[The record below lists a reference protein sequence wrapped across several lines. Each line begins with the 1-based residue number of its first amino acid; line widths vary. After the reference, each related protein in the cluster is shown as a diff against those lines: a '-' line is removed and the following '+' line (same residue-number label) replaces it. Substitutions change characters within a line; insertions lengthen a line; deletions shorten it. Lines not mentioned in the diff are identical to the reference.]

1 MDIVESMK
9 KEMFRRK
16 LSHRTILTYLFY
28 VKKFLNYC
36 HKDPKEFS
44 RNDIKEFLYHYAE
57 KKRAGNSLNV
67 VTNALRFMM
76 VEVLH
81 KSARTGI
88 KYSKTPKR
96 IAEFLTIDEVKRLTD
111 SIMNPKHKLM
121 IKLMY
126 GTGLRVSELVMLK
139 KQDIDFEQQIGWVRG
154 GKGNKDRMLIL
165 PKCLIEDLKMLVD
178 GSKYYLFSGNK
189 GSHYSTRSIAE
200 ILKKATRISGINKN
214 VHPHTLRHSFA
225 THLLENGNDVL
236 VVQALLGHSE
246 ARTTMA
252 YLHSLKPKLLS
263 VKSPLD
269 NL

>member
-1 MDIVESMK
+1 MDIIESMK

-16 LSHRTILTYLFY
+16 LSNRTILTYIFY

-36 HKDPKEFS
+36 HKNPKEFS
-44 RNDIKEFLYHYAE
+44 RNDIKEFLYHYVE
-57 KKRAGNSLNV
+57 KNRSGNSLNV
-67 VTNALRFMM
+67 VNNALRFMM

-88 KYSKTPKR
+88 RYSKTPRR
-96 IAEFLTIDEVKRLTD
+96 IAEFLTVDEVKRLID
-111 SIMNPKHKLM
+111 SIPNPNHKLI

-126 GTGLRVSELVMLK
+126 GTGLRVSELVTLK
-139 KQDIDFEQQIGWVRG
+139 KQDIDFVQKIGWVRG
-154 GKGNKDRMLIL
+154 GKGNKDRMFIL
-165 PKCLIEDLKMLVD
+165 PECLMDDLKMLVD
-178 GSKYYLFSGNK
+178 ESRYYLFSGNK
-189 GSHYSTRSIAE
+189 RGHYSVRSVAE
-200 ILKKATRISGINKN
+200 IINKAVKLSGIEKN

-246 ARTTMA
+246 ARTTMT
-252 YLHSLKPKLLS
+252 YLHAIKPKLLS

-269 NL
+269 LL